1 MPEVLIINDTESKSM
16 LLEEALGEDF
26 HCTCV
31 KSLNE
36 AEKILKNIH
45 FDGIL
50 VNLYLKN
57 GAYEGVSGLNF
68 LQDQKKSSNQAPI
81 FIISDKVNQQDKI
94 SAFSLGATDF
104 INTPIDP
111 MELRVRV
118 ESKIQKNTENT
129 TKYDTTVFEKGPLK
143 LDRDSQTLAL
153 GEMKVK
159 LTGLE
164 FRLLLKL
171 VKNSEKPLSRSL
183 LTRELGLASKNH
195 ESRKVDAHISNLRK
209 KLGPHGRL
217 IGSVYGRG
225 YVFRSNFL

>member
-16 LLEEALGEDF
+16 LLEEALGEAF

-31 KSLNE
+31 KSLIE

-50 VNLYLKN
+50 INLYLKN
-57 GAYEGVSGLNF
+57 GSAAGVSGLNF
-68 LQDQKKSSNQAPI
+68 LQDQKKASNKAPI
-81 FIISDKVNQQDKI
+81 FVISDQVNQEDKI

-111 MELRVRV
+111 LELRVRV
-118 ESKIQKNTENT
+118 ESKIQKNSE
-129 TKYDTTVFEKGPLK
+129 DLRGSEPHIFEKGPLK
-143 LDRDSQTLAL
+143 LNRDDQTFTL
-153 GEMKVK
+153 GDMKIK
-159 LTGLE
+159 LTSLE
-164 FRLLLKL
+164 FRLVLKL
-171 VKNSEKPLSRSL
+171 AKNPEKPLSRGL
-183 LTRELGLASKNH
+183 LTRELGLESENQD
-195 ESRKVDAHISNLRK
+195 SRKVDAHISNLRK